1 MGDAGR
7 MSFPLT
13 EWTEISRATLHG
25 DPAGR
30 AALEALYLRYRKP
43 VLAFIRH
50 MWTAEQDVEDAA
62 QSFFLHAM
70 ETSVLHRADRKQG
83 TFRTFLLTVLKRFLV
98 DRQRAASAAK
108 RGGGVLPQPL
118 EDAAELA
125 APRGLEA
132 QAFDREW
139 AVSVMQAALDRVAA
153 EVDAAHGA
161 ETWEVLKHFLTAGA
175 SQPAGRTAAEML
187 GVEENMLKK
196 RVHQWRRRLGE
207 CVRIE
212 VRRTVSAP
220 HEVEEEISYLRRLL
234 TGG

>member
-7 MSFPLT
+7 MAFPLT

-30 AALEALYLRYRKP
+30 AALEALYLRYRQP

-50 MWTAEQDVEDAA
+50 RGAVEQEVEDVA
-62 QSFFLHAM
+62 QSFFLHVM
-70 ETSVLHRADRKQG
+70 ETSVLHRADRTQG

-98 DRQRAASAAK
+98 DRQRSAAAAK

-125 APRGLEA
+125 APQGLEA

-153 EVDAAHGA
+153 EVDAAHGV
-161 ETWEVLKHFLTAGA
+161 ETWEVLKHFLTTGA
-175 SQPAGRTAAEML
+175 AQPTGRTAAEML
-187 GVEENMLKK
+187 EVNENSLKK
-196 RVHQWRRRLGE
+196 RIHLWRRRLGE